1 MIVNRVKNR
10 KIIYQTIYTILC
22 IALGWWL
29 NDKFSPAWSG
39 MGYDNAPINVLVKSL
54 SKQDVAHNR
63 KYIATVEAINS
74 VDIIPQVSG
83 YLEEILFDD
92 GAFVNQGDKI
102 FVIEQRR
109 YQADLQAAEA
119 AVKELR
125 NNYHR
130 IASLH
135 KNKFAA
141 AKDLDAAESA
151 LRQAEANLDLAKLDL
166 EHSEISAPISGF
178 IGKALV
184 TKGNLVSPET
194 PKLARIVQTQ
204 PIRVVFSVSDKEH
217 TEFMQKMN
225 ESGDVWVDIVMPD
238 GQTKTIKAD
247 NFFFGNEIN
256 PETAT
261 LPVYVDLANADN
273 SLIPGNYVDIYPK
286 FVASKDA
293 LLVPQTA
300 LSEDVNGSYVMSVND
315 NGIVEQKY
323 IKLGEII
330 GDMQVVESGLEGNEK
345 VIVQGLQKVRAGME
359 VNVTDAGGNQ

>member
-1 MIVNRVKNR
+1 M
-10 KIIYQTIYTILC
+10 
-22 IALGWWL
+22 A
-29 NDKFSPAWSG
+29 
-39 MGYDNAPINVLVKSL
+39 YDNTPPQVLVKGL
-54 SKQDVAHNR
+54 QRRDVSHNK
-63 KYIATVEAINS
+63 KYIASVEAINS

-83 YLEEILFDD
+83 YLEEVLFDD

-119 AVKELR
+119 SVKELR

-141 AKDLDAAESA
+141 AKELDAAESA
-151 LRQAEANLDLAKLDL
+151 LHQAEAALDLAKLNL
-166 EHSEISAPISGF
+166 EHSEIKAPISGF

-184 TKGNLVSPET
+184 TQGNLVSPKT

-217 TEFMQKMN
+217 SEFMQKMSEMN
-225 ESGDVWVDIVMPD
+225 DVWVDIAMPN
-238 GQTKTIKAD
+238 GETQTIKAD
-247 NFFFGNEIN
+247 NLFFGNEIN

-261 LPVYVDLANADN
+261 LPVYVDLPNKDN
-273 SLIPGNYVDIYPK
+273 TLVPGNYVDIYPK
-286 FVASKDA
+286 FVARKDA

-300 LSEDVNGSYVMSVND
+300 LSEDVNGSYVMAVGND
-315 NGIVEQKY
+315 NIIEQKY
-323 IKLGEII
+323 IKLGDAVD
-330 GDMQVVESGLEGNEK
+330 DMQVVESGLNGDEK
-345 VIVQGLQKVRAGME
+345 VIVQGLQKVRTGIK
-359 VNVTDAGGNQ
+359 VNVTDTGSAE